1 MKDAIAIEPF
11 TIAVDEAVLTDLR
24 DRIRRTSWPD
34 HPAGAGWEY
43 GTDPGYLR
51 SLLATWADE
60 FDWRSRERE
69 LNRLPHY
76 RAQIDGQQVHFIH
89 ARGDG
94 PAPLPIVLTH
104 GFPSSFVEH
113 LELLPLLTD
122 PAAHGGQA
130 GDAFDVVVTSLPGYG
145 FSDPPAGPMLEAA
158 TADRWC
164 RLLRDGLGY
173 ERFGAHGSDVGAGV
187 TIQLGR
193 RHPGQLVGIHL
204 SAFYLE
210 PPPRPW
216 PPVVREFIETQR
228 RERAQDVAY
237 SRMQATRP
245 QTVAHGLTDSPAGL
259 AAWIID
265 LFRSF
270 SDCGGELESRF
281 TRVPSGFAVFA
292 DSYRPGSARP
302 PWELAEAGFNITR
315 WTRMP
320 RGGHFA
326 ALEEPQ
332 LLAEELRAFFRP
344 LRAGGGSW
352 PG

>member
-1 MKDAIAIEPF
+1 M
-11 TIAVDEAVLTDLR
+11 
-24 DRIRRTSWPD
+24 
-34 HPAGAGWEY
+34 
-43 GTDPGYLR
+43 
-51 SLLATWADE
+51 
-60 FDWRSRERE
+60 
-69 LNRLPHY
+69 
-76 RAQIDGQQVHFIH
+76 
-89 ARGDG
+89 
-94 PAPLPIVLTH
+94 LTH

-122 PAAHGGQA
+122 PAANGGQA

-259 AAWIID
+259 AAWVVD

-281 TRVPSGFAVFA
+281 TRDQLLTNLTIWWATATIGSAMRGYYDYEHFEPPPPPGSRVQVPSGFAVFA

-302 PWELAEAGFNITR
+302 PRELAEAGFNITR

>member
-1 MKDAIAIEPF
+1 
-11 TIAVDEAVLTDLR
+11 
-24 DRIRRTSWPD
+24 
-34 HPAGAGWEY
+34 
-43 GTDPGYLR
+43 
-51 SLLATWADE
+51 
-60 FDWRSRERE
+60 
-69 LNRLPHY
+69 
-76 RAQIDGQQVHFIH
+76 
-89 ARGDG
+89 
-94 PAPLPIVLTH
+94 
-104 GFPSSFVEH
+104 
-113 LELLPLLTD
+113 
-122 PAAHGGQA
+122 
-130 GDAFDVVVTSLPGYG
+130 
-145 FSDPPAGPMLEAA
+145 MLEAA

-173 ERFGAHGSDVGAGV
+173 ERFGF
-187 TIQLGR
+187 
-193 RHPGQLVGIHL
+193 HL
-204 SAFYLE
+204 SSFYLE

-228 RERAQDVAY
+228 RERAWDVAY

-302 PWELAEAGFNITR
+302 PRELAEAGFNITR

-332 LLAEELRAFFRP
+332 LLAEERRALFRP
-344 LRAGGGSW
+344 LRPRARLERS
-352 PG
+352 